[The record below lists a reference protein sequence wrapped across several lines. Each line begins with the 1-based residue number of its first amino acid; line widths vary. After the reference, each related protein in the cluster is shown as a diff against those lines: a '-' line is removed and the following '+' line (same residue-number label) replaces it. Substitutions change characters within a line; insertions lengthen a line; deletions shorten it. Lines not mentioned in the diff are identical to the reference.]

1 MLLDKYPSL
10 PDNASL
16 LNLFKSPEEAADVN
30 AETDSLLPLLHDD
43 PLLPCY
49 ANVPAEEAVEEER
62 LMDTIQVCS
71 AQLYGC

>member
-1 MLLDKYPSL
+1 MLLDEYPSP

-16 LNLFKSPEEAADVN
+16 LNFLESSEEAADVN
-30 AETDSLLPLLHDD
+30 AETDSLLPPLYDD

-49 ANVPAEEAVEEER
+49 TDVLAEEAVEEER

-71 AQLYGC
+71 AQLNGC